1 MEAGVYADTW
11 TREVA
16 KRRKVSVVEEYSV
29 ELDGQVLN
37 EEESPCCIR
46 SIMSDYIST

>member
-11 TREVA
+11 AREVA
-16 KRRKVSVVEEYSV
+16 QRRKVSVVEESSV

-37 EEESPCCIR
+37 EEESHCCIR